1 MLRVS
6 EPRGKSLWERTVEL
20 TIALGERI
28 LAPIERFIGRR
39 SLVGDATF
47 FELERFPWV
56 AHIEDNWEVIREELE
71 HVLED
76 REALPNFQD
85 ISKDQIEITDDDRW
99 KTYFLY
105 GYGFEAKL
113 GVETCPRTAALMREI
128 PGMKT
133 AMFSILSPRK
143 HILDHRG
150 PYKGV
155 LRYHLGLIVPKDA
168 EACRIRV
175 GDDIRHWQ
183 EGKSMIF
190 DDTFNHEVWNDT
202 DETRVVLFVDVLR
215 PLPAPDSAINRLI
228 VKAIG
233 YSPFVLDA
241 KRNQEAWERRYRQ
254 RQAGALARSAAR
266 HSCAHAREASLDAR
280 DVQPRALQQRVGLR
294 VEHRELARHDQH
306 AEHDHHDPADGDDRG
321 EVAFDDGQRA
331 GHALE
336 RQRDQQE
343 RDRQAGG
350 VDGEQ
355 QGAVRGR
362 VGDRGL
368 REDRAERDARARRPG
383 DREGGAGD
391 ERAAS
396 TGFAQQRLGM
406 PLAVEHVHE
415 RARQED
421 HAERD
426 DHGAADA
433 LEQLFVVVERRAD
446 HRRAEPEQDEDRARS
461 SR

>member
-6 EPRGKSLWERTVEL
+6 ERPGKSLWERTVEL

-47 FELERFPWV
+47 FALERFPWV
-56 AHIEDNWEVIREELE
+56 THIEQNWEVIREELR

-76 REALPNFQD
+76 RDALPNFQD

-175 GDDIRHWQ
+175 GDDFRHWR
-183 EGKSMIF
+183 EGESMIF
-190 DDTFNHEVWNDT
+190 DDTFNHEVFNDT

-215 PLPAPDSAINRLI
+215 PLPSPDAAVNRAI

-241 KRNQEAWERRYRQ
+241 KRNQEAWEKRYR
-254 RQAGALARSAAR
+254 
-266 HSCAHAREASLDAR
+266 
-280 DVQPRALQQRVGLR
+280 
-294 VEHRELARHDQH
+294 
-306 AEHDHHDPADGDDRG
+306 
-321 EVAFDDGQRA
+321 
-331 GHALE
+331 
-336 RQRDQQE
+336 
-343 RDRQAGG
+343 
-350 VDGEQ
+350 
-355 QGAVRGR
+355 
-362 VGDRGL
+362 
-368 REDRAERDARARRPG
+368 
-383 DREGGAGD
+383 
-391 ERAAS
+391 
-396 TGFAQQRLGM
+396 
-406 PLAVEHVHE
+406 
-415 RARQED
+415 
-421 HAERD
+421 
-426 DHGAADA
+426 
-433 LEQLFVVVERRAD
+433 ERRAG
-446 HRRAEPEQDEDRARS
+446 S
-461 SR
+461 SIVEHAA